1 MTDEISTTTGID
13 RHLISRRGILKA
25 AGIASVLS
33 VGGLPAN
40 AAVDGST
47 TNNAPEQQFDA
58 IVVGAGFAGVTAARE
73 LSKRGLRTVVLEA
86 RNRIGGRTWTT
97 TFAGQNVELGGQW
110 VATAQQLVQAELQ
123 RYGITSLTD
132 LVPDR
137 WIMPT
142 PSGPTAFPPLDV
154 DQHFGELMAQLFQ
167 GSDQYFPKPYDLL
180 AGGDALRRVDRLS
193 LRDRLNQLHLSPQD
207 ESWLSGT
214 TAGES
219 GGSSSFGALTGLA
232 HWWALAGGNIEG
244 WDAGTEFHLQQG
256 MGGLL
261 SAMLS
266 DAHVDLRLS
275 TPVTDISQVGN
286 QVHVITGTRTRFTAP
301 IAVMATPV
309 NLWRTIR
316 FLPGLPPAHARA
328 TTQGIGVPNA
338 RKLWLHVRGLT
349 DDVVA
354 NGAEGDVI
362 TTLISQRHV
371 ADGQLMVAFN
381 GLPTLDVNNHAAVER
396 ALRHLVPEAQL
407 IDVLAQ
413 DWGADRYSL
422 GGWAM
427 PKPGQ
432 LTTLFPAIQQP
443 HGRIAFATGDI
454 ASGWNGF
461 VDGAIESGLH
471 AAGQALGMPG
481 VKATSAG

>member
-1 MTDEISTTTGID
+1 MTEEISTTTGNE

-47 TNNAPEQQFDA
+47 TNNAPEEQFDA

-73 LSKRGLRTVVLEA
+73 LSKRGLRTVLLEA
-86 RNRIGGRTWTT
+86 RNRIGGRTWST
-97 TFAGQNVELGGQW
+97 TFVGETVELGGQW
-110 VATAQQLVQAELQ
+110 VATAQKLVQAELQ
-123 RYGITSLTD
+123 RYGIASLTD
-132 LVPDR
+132 PVPDR

-154 DQHFGELMAQLFQ
+154 DQHFGDLMAQLFQ
-167 GSDQYFPKPYDLL
+167 GSDQYFPNPYEPL
-180 AGGDALRRVDRLS
+180 AGGNALRKADRLS

-232 HWWALAGGNIEG
+232 HWWVLAGGNIAG
-244 WDAGTEFHLQQG
+244 WDAGTEFHLQPG
-256 MGGLL
+256 MGGLIG
-261 SAMLS
+261 AMLA

-275 TPVTDISQVGN
+275 TPVTDITQAGN
-286 QVHVITGTRTRFTAP
+286 RVHVVTGTRKRFTAP
-301 IAVMATPV
+301 VAVVATPV
-309 NLWRTIR
+309 NVWKTIR
-316 FLPGLPPAHARA
+316 FTPGLPPAQAAA
-328 TTQGIGVPNA
+328 TVQGIGVPNA
-338 RKLWLHVRGLT
+338 RKLWLHVRGVS
-349 DDVVA
+349 DDLVA

-362 TTLISQRHV
+362 TTLLSQRQV

-381 GLPTLDVNNHAAVER
+381 GLPTLDINNRAAVEN
-396 ALRHLVPEAQL
+396 AVRHLVPEAQV

-413 DWGADRYSL
+413 DWGNDRYSL

-432 LTTLFPAIQQP
+432 LTTLFPAVQQP
-443 HGRIAFATGDI
+443 LGRVAFATGDI

-461 VDGAIESGLH
+461 VDGAIESGMR
-471 AAGQALGMPG
+471 AAGQAFTAAGGQP
-481 VKATSAG
+481 ATTG